1 MTSRLLIGVMVLGFG
16 GVVGGCR
23 TTAPGARLAAGE
35 ESISFFGTGR
45 ARLDFARMEPIG
57 FAPGSWEISETGLAR
72 VRAVAHVLAGGER
85 VFLVGV
91 GDADVPAEHGRQQ
104 ALARA
109 LTVRRWLVER
119 GAPSDLILVSGLA
132 AVEAEG
138 VIGGGSGPRVE
149 CAVVR

>member
-1 MTSRLLIGVMVLGFG
+1 MSSRLLIGVMVLGFG
-16 GVVGGCR
+16 GMVGGCR
-23 TTAPGARLAAGE
+23 TTAPGVRLAAGD
-35 ESISFFGTGR
+35 ESVSFFGSGR
-45 ARLDFARMEPIG
+45 VRLDFARLTPIG
-57 FAPGSWEISETGLAR
+57 FSPGSWEISESGMAR
-72 VRAVAHVLAGGER
+72 VRAVDDVLAGGER
-85 VFLVGV
+85 VFLIGV

-109 LTVRRWLVER
+109 LAVRRWLVER